1 MKKKFIAAAAIALA
15 LGLASCE
22 TTTSSSS
29 APDSSAQE
37 SSETGSSG
45 TSSSEDSESIE
56 ESSSEDTPTEIDVTV
71 EELRELL
78 LAQAARPVVS
88 RTLTTN
94 SENAYDGAETTVSV
108 GTNAS
113 LESLETVTTT
123 TSSGTATTKYYD
135 AIIGDVYYSIDT
147 SKYGNASRQKILA
160 GDSEIEFSEAV
171 AQQMLSLAQAETML
185 SGVLAYDEAL
195 AALEPVEDA
204 DNLHLELTAIKTGEK
219 VEYTLEGYY
228 ENLEAESWEYLEAY
242 FLIATVDNGD
252 LTSFESEVRKANPDD
267 WDYETHA
274 PSVDAPAN
282 KTIYE
287 LSDIEYAEEQL
298 PATDPE
304 APIFDVSP
312 YFISTI
318 NSASLDM
325 SEAVDGAFKVGDT
338 VWLNEVKDYLP
349 TTAKD
354 ASTIEITSVI
364 DTATGEE
371 APDAIGAGAYGFGQ
385 AWAKPGTFDVV
396 IGNEFLPDLYV
407 IEDIV
412 VTGSAT
418 TGDAPIITG
427 ILDDYGTLLTP
438 DDGTTNEY
446 TIDVPLY
453 DIAMLMPYWDG
464 FDTATQAQLDA
475 IDYTVTPANSLMVYL
490 YLDGSMPYMEIMG
503 MKAGTND
510 LTINNHDGSTI
521 VLHCVV
527 AAA

>member
-29 APDSSAQE
+29 APDSSAEE
-37 SSETGSSG
+37 SSKTGSSE
-45 TSSSEDSESIE
+45 TSSSEDSGSTE

-78 LAQAARPVVS
+78 LAQAAKPVVT

-123 TSSGTATTKYYD
+123 TSGGTATTKYYD

-147 SKYGNASRQKILA
+147 STYGSATRQKIVA

-171 AQQMLSLAQAETML
+171 AEQMLGLAQAETML

-195 AALEPVEDA
+195 AALEPVEEGDA
-204 DNLHLELTAIKTGEK
+204 ANLHLELTAIKTGEK

-228 ENLEAESWEYLEAY
+228 EDAEADSWEYLETY
-242 FLIATVDNGD
+242 FLIATVESGE
-252 LTSFESEVRKANPDD
+252 LTSLESEIKKANPAD

-274 PSVDAPAN
+274 PAADAAAN
-282 KTIYE
+282 WTLYE
-287 LSDIEYAEEQL
+287 LTDIEYAEQL

-304 APIFDVSP
+304 APIFEVTD

-325 SEAVDGAFKVGDT
+325 SEAVDGVFKVGDT
-338 VWLNEVKDYLP
+338 VWLNDVTDYLP

-354 ASTIEITSVI
+354 ASTIAITGVL
-364 DTATGEE
+364 DATTGEE
-371 APDAIGAGAYGFGQ
+371 DPDAIGAGAYGWGQ

-412 VTGSAT
+412 VTGSAVS
-418 TGDAPIITG
+418 GEAPNITG
-427 ILDDYGTLLTP
+427 IADDYGTLLTP

-446 TIDVPLY
+446 TVDVPQW
-453 DIAMLMPYWDG
+453 DIIILMPYWEG

-475 IDYTVTPANSLMVYL
+475 IDYTVDPANSLMVYL
-490 YLDGSMPYMEIMG
+490 YLDGSMPYIEIMG
-503 MKAGTND
+503 MTAGTND
-510 LTINNHDGSTI
+510 LTINNPDGSTI

-527 AAA
+527 A

>member
-37 SSETGSSG
+37 SSETGNSG
-45 TSSSEDSESIE
+45 TSSSE

-78 LAQAARPVVS
+78 LDEAARPVVS

-94 SENAYDGAETTVSV
+94 SENAYDGAETTVSE

-123 TSSGTATTKYYD
+123 TSSGTETTKYYD

-147 SKYGNASRQKILA
+147 SKYGNASRQKIVA
-160 GDSEIEFSEAV
+160 GDSEIEFSEEV

-204 DNLHLELTAIKTGEK
+204 DNLHLDLTAIKTGEK

-228 ENLEAESWEYLEAY
+228 ENLEAESWEYLETY

-267 WDYETHA
+267 WDYQTHA
-274 PSVDAPAN
+274 PSEDAPAN

-287 LSDIEYAEEQL
+287 LSDIEYAEQL

-304 APIFDVSP
+304 APIFEVDD

-325 SEAVDGAFKVGDT
+325 SEAVDGVFKVGDT
-338 VWLNEVKDYLP
+338 VWLNDVTDYLP

-354 ASTIEITSVI
+354 ASTIAITGVL
-364 DTATGEE
+364 DATTGEE
-371 APDAIGAGAYGFGQ
+371 DPDAIGTGAYGWGQ
-385 AWAKPGTFDVV
+385 VWAKPGTFDVV
-396 IGNEFLPDLYV
+396 IGNAFHPDLYV

-412 VTGSAT
+412 VTGSAV
-418 TGDAPIITG
+418 TGDAPNITG
-427 ILDDYGTLLTP
+427 IADDYGTPLTP

-446 TIDVPLY
+446 TVDVPQW
-453 DIAMLMPYWDG
+453 DIAIFMPYWEG
-464 FDTATQAQLDA
+464 SDTVTQAQINA
-475 IDYTVTPANSLMVYL
+475 IDYTIDPANSLMVSL
-490 YLDGSMPYMEIMG
+490 YIDGSMPYIEIMG
-503 MKAGTND
+503 MAAGTND
-510 LTINNHDGSTI
+510 LTINNPDGSTI

-527 AAA
+527 A